1 VHHEDPVRLGLV
13 ASLARP
19 GRNATGTNFFS
30 GELTGKR
37 LEFLCEL
44 VPAAKR
50 VAVFV
55 NPANGTTAET
65 TLRDV
70 EPAARAMGL
79 QIQVFNTGNS
89 REINAAFATFER
101 AARRVARSN
110 RRLTSRL
117 RSSLLPATIARMKC

>member
-13 ASLARP
+13 ASLAQP

-30 GELTGKR
+30 GDLTGKR

-79 QIQVFNTGNS
+79 QIQVFNAGSS
-89 REINAAFATFER
+89 REINAPFATFER
-101 AARRVARSN
+101 ARPDASLVPIADSPHGYEALCCRPP
-110 RRLTSRL
+110 SRG
-117 RSSLLPATIARMKC
+117 